1 MIRILLGL
9 GMLSAL
15 AFQGY
20 ALFPG
25 ETAPVSKGETAPA
38 EKVSHKETSRVSHKE
53 NPKIGHHAIHQH
65 FHPKTDQ
72 VPLDKA
78 TTHELSH
85 FVSEFLSACCSR
97 NSDRDPRQFF
107 AGQAN
112 YLGRGKLSRTE
123 IEARMMQFDSFW
135 PRRKYTAKGEPVIAG
150 PFDGD
155 RYSVKQSFAWTLSNG
170 PWESKGVG
178 VLHVRIRSR
187 ATGQLEILSMI
198 EKEHLFGYSARYF
211 GHGF

>member
-1 MIRILLGL
+1 M
-9 GMLSAL
+9 AK
-15 AFQGY
+15 A
-20 ALFPG
+20 
-25 ETAPVSKGETAPA
+25 APA
-38 EKVSHKETSRVSHKE
+38 EKVSQKEASRLSHKE
-53 NPKIGHHAIHQH
+53 NPKIGHHASHQH
-65 FHPKTDQ
+65 FYPKTDQ

-78 TTHELSH
+78 TAHELGR

-97 NSDRDPRQFF
+97 NSDRAPRQFF

-112 YLGRGKLSRTE
+112 YLGRGKLSRME

-135 PRRKYTAKGEPVIAG
+135 PKRKYTAKGKPVIAG

-178 VLHVRIRSR
+178 VLHLRIRSL
-187 ATGQLEILSMI
+187 ATRQFEILSMI
-198 EKEHLFGYSARYF
+198 EKEHLFGYSPRYF